1 MLKKQSFYLLFV
13 LCMIVCLVENQAYA
27 QEKSVRKYNVGIST
41 GVGGIHFLMMPALE
55 LKLNRVYLRGSYGFF
70 YHSYGIDIDCI
81 RLPIPLAKQPLYLT
95 ASLLRNMQYKQLVFG
110 EFGPDNRDDIYYAAA
125 GLRCFNRKR
134 HSLQIKGGIA
144 YNRRSIDNS
153 HSYPYTAG
161 RSIRDEFFPF
171 GELSLSFF
179 FFFFKHQR

>member
-1 MLKKQSFYLLFV
+1 MLKKSFFCLSLLFYSH
-13 LCMIVCLVENQAYA
+13 LFLIQNTANA
-27 QEKSVRKYNVGIST
+27 QEESARKYNLGIST

-179 FFFFKHQR
+179 FFKHQP